1 MKNNILFIFSL
12 LVFISCSSKKPQ
24 EVIKS
29 YISAHNNHDIE
40 KALTF
45 YDENIVFELKG
56 IWTKKGVSEMQFLEE
71 WDATL
76 NSNLKLESMT
86 SKGDTVFCRV
96 VENNDW
102 FRAIDNTDIVH
113 DPTVFIVNN
122 GKIKKII
129 AYPSEKTGKEI
140 EAAIG
145 ELYQWSQKAQ
155 DSTINDLIQNGQFVY
170 SAEAAKK
177 WLELFKRWKA
187 SDSLN

>member
-45 YDENIVFELKG
+45 YDENIAFELKG